1 MGNDKP
7 LIKSKTVSGSVLAV
21 LPVLLQAMGVGA
33 GDTVLIHE
41 AIDALITFGGAVLAI
56 YGRYVADKKITKI
69 F

>member
-1 MGNDKP
+1 MDNDKA
-7 LIKSKTVSGSVLAV
+7 LYKSKTVSGSVLAV
-21 LPVLLQAMGVGA
+21 LPVLLPALGIGT

-41 AIDALITFGGAVLAI
+41 AIDALMTFGGAVLAI